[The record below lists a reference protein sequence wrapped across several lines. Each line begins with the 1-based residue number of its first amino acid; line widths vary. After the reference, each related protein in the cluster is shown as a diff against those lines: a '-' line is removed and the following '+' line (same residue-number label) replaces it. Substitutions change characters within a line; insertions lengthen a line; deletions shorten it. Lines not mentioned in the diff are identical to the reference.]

1 MFSPSRRFRGFYTP
15 AASEMRCAG
24 TSGAGQTRRR
34 RGRGE
39 EHKPCPALSS
49 HLRVLCAG
57 PAEQARLYLSSVR
70 RAELAPLLPPRAGR
84 MSWPPTAPV
93 TCRRH
98 LMHSAPPPVHCFQCS
113 GDIARCHACY
123 PRIRT
128 VAARNTPVDPRRQ
141 PEHCAQCSSAIAAI
155 NPSIATNAP
164 LLSRQSTRALRRYRR
179 PIRRGNRTYPRNQPE
194 HPRQS
199 CVPSRQSTHA
209 SGECI
214 HTHIGTLRYI
224 SAGSVSGYETQP
236 ASNASRAEWHT

>member
-1 MFSPSRRFRGFYTP
+1 MPGFVIASSRLVRRASRASSALPQQRLVERSQPSKLGSTS
-15 AASEMRCAG
+15 AAC
-24 TSGAGQTRRR
+24 
-34 RGRGE
+34 
-39 EHKPCPALSS
+39 
-49 HLRVLCAG
+49 
-57 PAEQARLYLSSVR
+57 R

-93 TCRRH
+93 IRRH
-98 LMHSAPPPVHCFQCS
+98 HRMHSAPPPVHCFHSS

-123 PRIRT
+123 PRIGT
-128 VAARNTPVDPRRQ
+128 VAPRNTPVDSPRQ
-141 PEHCAQCSSAIAAI
+141 PEHCEECSGAIGPI
-155 NPSIATNAP
+155 NPSIATHAP

-179 PIRRGNRTYPRNQPE
+179 PSRRGNRTYPRNQPE

-199 CVPSRQSTHA
+199 CTPSRQSTHA

-224 SAGSVSGYETQP
+224 PARSVSGYETQP